1 MRFTWDPRKAASNII
16 DHQVDFADA
25 MRIFEDNYAL
35 SQEDVRAEGEE
46 RYLVIG
52 MDLMGR
58 MLAVVYTYRAD
69 DEIRM
74 ISARRATR
82 RERRHYE
89 QRR

>member
-1 MRFTWDPRKAASNII
+1 MRYTWDPRKAERNII

-25 MRIFEDNYAL
+25 IRIFEDNYAL

-46 RYLVIG
+46 RYVVIG

-58 MLAVVYTYRAD
+58 ILTVVYTYRD
-69 DEIRM
+69 DDIRI
-74 ISARRATR
+74 ISARHATR